1 MDLRHAG
8 ADLSFVRDRF
18 GLQEKSPLCDGSIA
32 TPINDSIGV
41 IIISTRQPTYAMQ
54 VKIFSLDEL
63 CTLTD
68 FPKRTVRYYIQ
79 LGLVDRPIGET
90 RSAYY
95 LNAHLEQLLRIKKLT
110 DAGVSLERVREVLSG
125 EVSPV
130 SERQRRPGS
139 VDVKS
144 HLFISP
150 GIELQI
156 SPEQAGMT
164 PEQVRALIKA
174 VMVAAQKVL
183 EGKGESQ

>member
-1 MDLRHAG
+1 MTL
-8 ADLSFVRDRF
+8 F
-18 GLQEKSPLCDGSIA
+18 
-32 TPINDSIGV
+32 NDSGGV
-41 IIISTRQPTYAMQ
+41 TIISTRQSTYVMQ
-54 VKIFSLDEL
+54 VKTFSLDEL

-90 RSAYY
+90 RSAHY
-95 LNAHLEQLLRIKKLT
+95 LDVHLDQLLRIKKLT

-156 SPEQAGMT
+156 SPVQAGMT

-174 VMVAAQKVL
+174 VMLTAQEVL
-183 EGKGESQ
+183 AGKGESK